1 MTTDVPYRSLPVD
14 QGDVHYLP
22 GPDSSRRDD
31 VPGGVRTRL
40 ELQGASSFPG
50 TRRSIWI
57 HVPQAVDPNA
67 PARVMVFND
76 GWWYLDPD
84 GDVRG
89 GVVLDNLV
97 HQGAIPPLIGVFVD
111 PGIREDG
118 EKNRNREYDAFDARY
133 ADFLVEEVLP
143 AVGEHHL
150 LSERAADRG
159 ICGGSSGGNA
169 AFTAAWSR
177 PDRFGRVIAFNAS
190 FAQMPGGNP
199 YPALLASGPPR
210 PLRILLQAAHRDLGW
225 NERTGNWFAENL
237 RVAAA
242 LAEAGY
248 DMRLVVGDG
257 GHTANHGGVLLPD
270 ALRWLWR
277 PSGQPSTV
285 LPH

>member
-31 VPGGVRTRL
+31 VPAGATTRL

-50 TRRSIWI
+50 TRRSIWV

-133 ADFLVEEVLP
+133 ADFLAEEVLRRWESIICFP
-143 AVGEHHL
+143 SAPPTGA
-150 LSERAADRG
+150 SAAGARVETQRSRRPGRG
-159 ICGGSSGGNA
+159 
-169 AFTAAWSR
+169 
-177 PDRFGRVIAFNAS
+177 
-190 FAQMPGGNP
+190 
-199 YPALLASGPPR
+199 
-210 PLRILLQAAHRDLGW
+210 
-225 NERTGNWFAENL
+225 RTGS
-237 RVAAA
+237 
-242 LAEAGY
+242 AG
-248 DMRLVVGDG
+248 
-257 GHTANHGGVLLPD
+257 
-270 ALRWLWR
+270 
-277 PSGQPSTV
+277 
-285 LPH
+285 